1 MSIRINIKRQ
11 EDATKEAYWQNFEY
25 SGELHV
31 SIGTLIN
38 NMNSEMLERDGES
51 GRYAGTAA
59 VNRDCAEHVQW
70 WLMRSRYCPAN
81 YFAMIWYKRTMKL
94 RFIP

>member
-11 EDATKEAYWQNFEY
+11 EDAMKEAYWQNFEY

-38 NMNSEMLERDGES
+38 NLNSEMLERDEGERPIRWDCS
-51 GRYAGTAA
+51 CEQGLCGACAMV
-59 VNRDCAEHVQW
+59 VNEKPVLSCQLFCDDLVQENNEITIH
-70 WLMRSRYCPAN
+70 P
-81 YFAMIWYKRTMKL
+81 
-94 RFIP
+94 